1 MVVCLPIA
9 SDPRIDVLAV
19 HLCARH
25 AHGVLSRW
33 PLGTNQ
39 RSWTEGLGGAR
50 SVWGFRKLR
59 LKSRGAFSGR
69 ICATTTGVSA
79 EFGGATSGAAT
90 PTAVVAFQSA
100 CETAGSLLK
109 PRHGACSWRVKRP

>member
-9 SDPRIDVLAV
+9 SDPWIDVLAV
-19 HLCARH
+19 HRCARH
-25 AHGVLSRW
+25 ARGVLSRW

-50 SVWGFRKLR
+50 SLWGFRKLR
-59 LKSRGAFSGR
+59 LKSRGAFGGR

-79 EFGGATSGAAT
+79 EFGGATSGPPTPSAAV
-90 PTAVVAFQSA
+90 AVPLA
-100 CETAGSLLK
+100 CERAGSVLY
-109 PRHGACSWRVKRP
+109 PPPGEFSWRLMHP